1 MFFLYEN
8 VSSYRNQLLSI
19 PALIIMFQVSMAI
32 AWKSNTF
39 VPSPVCNI
47 CVISLWYNNN
57 LTSVEHFDINC
68 KSSILLCMARGTIN
82 ILQNA
87 WILAHINLFLYVDNS
102 QPSALG
108 IWLECQNINIKAI
121 TEYVNSDLHVKEKT

>member
-1 MFFLYEN
+1 
-8 VSSYRNQLLSI
+8 
-19 PALIIMFQVSMAI
+19 
-32 AWKSNTF
+32 
-39 VPSPVCNI
+39 
-47 CVISLWYNNN
+47 
-57 LTSVEHFDINC
+57 
-68 KSSILLCMARGTIN
+68 MARGTIN

-121 TEYVNSDLHVKEKT
+121 TEYVKSDLHVKEKRTHFRTQLRERGVVIECKYPEFPSFLAYLKKCRV